1 MVFAFSSGKV
11 VVLLGMQKV
20 CHASS
25 GPQRRVVIYFY
36 LRRDILGFLKTN
48 QPKQKTTHTYKKKIY
63 IQSLRKRK
71 SQAKKQ
77 PTKQITNPNE
87 NKALACVQNF
97 SSRA

>member
-48 QPKQKTTHTYKKKIY
+48 QPKQKTTHTYKKKKIY
-63 IQSLRKRK
+63 TIPS
-71 SQAKKQ
+71 KKKE
-77 PTKQITNPNE
+77 PSKKTTN
-87 NKALACVQNF
+87 
-97 SSRA
+97 

>member
-48 QPKQKTTHTYKKKIY
+48 QPKQKTTHTYKKKKNIY
-63 IQSLRKRK
+63 NPFEKER
-71 SQAKKQ
+71 AKQK
-77 PTKQITNPNE
+77 
-87 NKALACVQNF
+87 
-97 SSRA
+97 